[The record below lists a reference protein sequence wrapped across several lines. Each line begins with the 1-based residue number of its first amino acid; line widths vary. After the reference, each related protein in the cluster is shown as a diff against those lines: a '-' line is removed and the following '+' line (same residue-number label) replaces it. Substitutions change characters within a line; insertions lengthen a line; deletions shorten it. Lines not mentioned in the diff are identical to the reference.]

1 MINAVSNRF
10 FITSI
15 LPLVLAGFLWTLAVP
30 YFYEVMDEG
39 HIVMEFMNPMAGG
52 AEEENVENMNEL
64 ENDYKLRLTSPD
76 FSAFTTRNTIFTTTL
91 EVFGDY
97 DFMEIPNPPPE
108 SKFSAQVPDVV
119 TS

>member
-1 MINAVSNRF
+1 VINAVSYRL

-30 YFYEVMDEG
+30 YFYAFMDKG
-39 HIVMEFMNPMAGG
+39 HVVMEYMDPLADG

-64 ENDYKLRLTSPD
+64 EKDYKLRLTSPD
-76 FSAFTTRNTIFTTTL
+76 FSAFTNRNTVYTTSL
-91 EVFGDY
+91 EVFGDF

-108 SKFSAQVPDVV
+108 SPFAAQVPDVLI
-119 TS
+119 S